1 MKRATKKI
9 LLLTCIIFFS
19 NFIIAQLRSV
29 IDFNIGWKFSLNN
42 DSTAIKEKYDDS
54 KWRMLNLPHD
64 WSIESDFKKDAP
76 ATTQGGALPGGIGWY
91 RKTFTLPSSAKNK
104 NVSIEFDGVYQNSEV
119 WINGHYL
126 GKRPNGYISFHYDLT
141 PYLKPIGEKNVIV
154 VKVDNSQQPNSRWY
168 TGSGIYRNVKLFVT
182 NIICIDKMGLFI
194 TTPEIGSQK
203 ATVRVSTNILNHT
216 NGKEVI
222 NLYSDFFDAAGKLV
236 GTSKSLMQ
244 RAIPADGYAYAD
256 EVNIKNPVLWSV
268 DKPYL
273 YKTVTKIVSNGKIID
288 EVTTAFGIRS
298 FHFDSR
304 KGFYLN
310 NQLLKLKG
318 VCMHHDLGALGAAF
332 NIAAAKRQL
341 KILKEMGCNA
351 IRFSHNPPAS
361 EFLDLCDQ
369 MGFLVMDEAFD
380 MWQKRKN
387 RFDYH
392 LYFKEWHKKDLEDM
406 VKRDRN
412 HPSVF
417 MWSIGNEIREQFD
430 SMGTTITKELVDIV
444 KQLDPTRPVISALTE
459 TFSEKNFI
467 TKANALD
474 VLGFN
479 YKDYDYA
486 ELPKRFPNQKFIA
499 TETASALE
507 TRGVYQFPSDSIRIW
522 PPNFKVQDSF
532 SSGNKDYTSA
542 AYDNTYAYWGN
553 THEKS
558 WLAVKKNDHIA
569 GAFVWS
575 GFDYLGEPMPYPK
588 FPARSS
594 YFGIIDLA
602 GFPKDIY
609 YMYQSEWSA
618 KPVLHIFPHWN
629 LPAGRQIGSKD
640 DTVDVW
646 AYYNNADEVEL
657 FLNGKS
663 LGIRKKQKD
672 ELHVMWRV
680 PFTPGTLKAVSRKR
694 GKIILTKEIKTAGK
708 AARIELIADKNLL
721 KADGKDLSFI
731 TVRIL
736 DKKGNPVPEANNL
749 LKFSISGPGIIAGTD
764 NGYQADT
771 VSLKSNI
778 RNCWKGMALAIIQA
792 TEKKGNITLM
802 ASSPGIKSS
811 VIFLKTGN

>member
-1 MKRATKKI
+1 MVKRISISIAI
-9 LLLTCIIFFS
+9 LLCAGYI
-19 NFIIAQLRSV
+19 NAQLRAV
-29 IDFNIGWKFSLNN
+29 IDFNKSWKFLLGN
-42 DSTAIKEKYDDS
+42 DSTAINDNYNDS
-54 KWRMLNLPHD
+54 KWRTLNLPHD

-91 RKTFTLPSSAKNK
+91 RKTFVLPASANDK

-119 WINGHYL
+119 WINEHYL
-126 GKRPNGYISFHYDLT
+126 GKRPNGYISFQYDLT
-141 PYLKPIGEKNVIV
+141 PYVRSGSQKNTIV

-168 TGSGIYRNVKLFVT
+168 TGSGIYRNVKLLVAN
-182 NIICIDKMGLFI
+182 NISIDKMGLFI
-194 TTPEIGSQK
+194 TTPDIGSQK
-203 ATVRVSTNILNHT
+203 ATVRVSVNILNHT
-216 NGKEVI
+216 NWKEVI
-222 NLYSDFFDAAGKLV
+222 DLYSDFFDASGKLV
-236 GTSKSLMQ
+236 ATSKSSIQ
-244 RAIPADGYAYAD
+244 RTIQAGGYVYAD
-256 EVNIKNPVLWSV
+256 EVNIANSVLWSV
-268 DKPYL
+268 NQPYL
-273 YKTVTKIVSNGKIID
+273 YKAVIKIVSNGKIID
-288 EVTTAFGIRS
+288 EVTTPFGIRS
-298 FHFDSR
+298 FHFDSQ

-310 NQLLKLKG
+310 NKPLKLKG

-332 NIAAAKRQL
+332 NITAAKRQL

-361 EFLDLCDQ
+361 EMLDLCDQ

-387 RFDYH
+387 KFDYH
-392 LYFKEWHKKDLEDM
+392 LDFKEWHKKDIEAM
-406 VKRDRN
+406 VLRDRN
-412 HPSVF
+412 HPSVI

-430 SMGTTITKELVDIV
+430 STGTTITKELVSIV
-444 KQLDPTRPVISALTE
+444 KSLDPTRPVTSAVTE
-459 TFSEKNFI
+459 TFPEKNFI

-474 VLGFN
+474 VIGFN

-486 ELPKRFPNQKFIA
+486 ELPKRFPDQKFIA
-499 TETASALE
+499 SETASALE

-522 PPNFKVQDSF
+522 PPNSKVQDTF
-532 SSGNKDYTSA
+532 PGNKDYTSA

-558 WLAVKKNDHIA
+558 WLAVKKNNHIA

-594 YFGIIDLA
+594 YYGIIDLA
-602 GFPKDIY
+602 GFPKDVY

-629 LPAGRQIGSKD
+629 WESGQV
-640 DTVDVW
+640 VDIW
-646 AYYNNADEVEL
+646 AYYSNADEVEL

-663 LGIRKKQKD
+663 LGTRKKQND

-680 PFTPGTLKAVSRKR
+680 LFTPGIVKAVSRKN
-694 GKIILTKEIKTAGK
+694 GKIILTKEIKTARK
-708 AARIELIADKNLL
+708 ASRIELIADKKIL
-721 KADGKDLSFI
+721 KADGKDLSFV

-736 DKKGNPVPEANNL
+736 DKDGNPLPDADNP

-771 VSLKSNI
+771 VSLKSNL
-778 RNCWKGMALAIIQA
+778 RNCWKGLALAIIQS
-792 TEKKGNITLM
+792 TEKKGNITLTV
-802 ASSPGIKSS
+802 SSPGIKSAIIS
-811 VIFLKTGN
+811 LKTGN